1 MIKLR
6 LKRFGKK
13 QEASF
18 RLVAM
23 EASVR
28 REGRPLEVLGFYN
41 PRNKKT
47 RLETEAIRRRLD
59 QGAQPTETVRH
70 LLERGGLLPKSKRPI
85 RTPQP
90 SEA

>member
-41 PRNKKT
+41 PRNKET
-47 RLETEAIRRRLD
+47 RLETEAIRRRLE

-70 LLERGGLLPKSKRPI
+70 LLQRSGLLPKPERPTK
-85 RTPQP
+85 TPQP
-90 SEA
+90 SQA